1 MCILHFL
8 RIAPNYHP
16 PIAIIHFTFRL
27 MQPDRKTERHYIGK
41 HSSHKMFPQPLTDW
55 HVRVKLA
62 TRARAQFCCVAL
74 AWELPQW
81 HLSLVRMR
89 CNGREP
95 KQMRT
100 PFGHCISAFALLF
113 LSTSSFLKFGFSFV
127 FGSFF
132 TFTGTFCSFFI
143 STCGSSESRSLSLA
157 VRRRFEVVKGLTVA
171 SPSG

>member
-1 MCILHFL
+1 
-8 RIAPNYHP
+8 
-16 PIAIIHFTFRL
+16 
-27 MQPDRKTERHYIGK
+27 MQPDRKTNRHYIGK

-143 STCGSSESRSLSLA
+143 STCGSSESRFLIASEPSSLQHFVDFFWKFCSTSSEGSFFTTPSA
-157 VRRRFEVVKGLTVA
+157 GLLLGFA
-171 SPSG
+171 FFL